1 MYSKLESLRGVAA
14 CLVLLFHSHFIVGN
28 KSLDF
33 VKNSYL
39 FVDFFFILS
48 GFVLTLAYADKIRG
62 GLAFREYIALRLG
75 RIYPLHL
82 FMLLVWVPYILGKQ
96 YFISAGYG
104 GVDQFEHNN
113 LYSFVSNLFL
123 IQGMG
128 VHDYLSWNHPSWS
141 ISVEF
146 FTYIA
151 FFVLLITLDRKGG
164 KIFPWLVIIPG
175 YAFIFSVN
183 TSGQM
188 DGTYDYGFIRC
199 IAAFYCGV
207 LLFRW
212 KDEIE
217 RLLAR
222 FNIHALEIVAVAF
235 TAAAVSLSHRGDGY
249 LVLTLVS
256 FCVLLMVFASH
267 SHGVV
272 GRLLDTT
279 PLRSIGLWSYSI
291 YLTHNIILS
300 FFSNLW
306 EVVFKT
312 LPRNL
317 GIWAIL
323 INIVLLLLTI
333 LISRFTYI
341 YIEKYFR
348 DKTKRLVS
356 RRKEEPSV
364 VVPAVDEAIVP
375 PSKSITG

>member
-14 CLVLLFHSHFIVGN
+14 CLVVLFHSHFVVGT

-48 GFVLTLAYADKIRG
+48 GFVLTLAYADKIRQG
-62 GLAFREYIALRLG
+62 MAFREYISLRLG

-113 LYSFVSNLFL
+113 AYSFVSNLL
-123 IQGMG
+123 LVHSMG

-151 FFVLLITLDRKGG
+151 FFVLLATLDRSGSR
-164 KIFPWLVIIPG
+164 IFPWLIIVPG
-175 YAFIFSVN
+175 YAFLFNVN
-183 TSGQM
+183 PDGQM

-199 IAAFYCGV
+199 ISAFYCGV
-207 LLFRW
+207 LLYRW
-212 KDEIE
+212 KEEIE
-217 RLLAR
+217 RLLVR
-222 FNIHALEIVAVAF
+222 FNIHVLEIIAVVF
-235 TAAAVSLSHRGDGY
+235 TVTMVSLAHRGDGY
-249 LVLTLVS
+249 LLLTLTS
-256 FCVLLMVFASH
+256 FCLLLMVFASH
-267 SHGVV
+267 THGLV
-272 GRLLDTT
+272 GRLLDTA

-291 YLTHNIILS
+291 YMTHDIILS
-300 FFSNLW
+300 FFSNLY
-306 EVVFKT
+306 EVTFKSV
-312 LPRNL
+312 PKNL
-317 GIWAIL
+317 GLWAIIINLFL
-323 INIVLLLLTI
+323 ILLTI

-341 YIEKYFR
+341 YVEKYFR

-356 RRKEEPSV
+356 RQKDDPPA
-364 VVPAVDEAIVP
+364 VVPVVDEAIVP
-375 PSKSITG
+375 PSK